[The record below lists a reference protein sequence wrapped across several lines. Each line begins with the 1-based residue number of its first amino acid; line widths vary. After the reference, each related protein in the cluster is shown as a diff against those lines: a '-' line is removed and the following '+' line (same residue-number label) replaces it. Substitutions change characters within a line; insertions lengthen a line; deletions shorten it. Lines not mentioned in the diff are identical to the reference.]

1 MTDDPASTVPL
12 LNPDERAMAYGLRGF
27 EISRRPYKSAT
38 PEGCIPK
45 QRWGSAPRG
54 AVVYLK
60 PGSGS
65 FQDVL
70 APSPRG
76 SLLLYPKR
84 ELGSEE
90 ETKVNGDVPGI
101 PGAKKTALG
110 QLRATAIAGNEIA
123 SSCIYATGIVVSA
136 TGRLA
141 CFSSLLVSVVL
152 YIFRWIYTEMFG
164 PQPTNG
170 GTYNALRKAFDKNW
184 ASLAAILST
193 LSYVATA
200 VTSAASAGDYL
211 QFQWNAMPSK
221 SISIGILI
229 FFAVVNLFGMRESS
243 HAASLIFLLHLL
255 VLCVLVVSALVY
267 VCRDG
272 GKVLRDSWNSPSL
285 AANPYDQWITCI
297 FFGYSSALL
306 GVTGFESSS
315 NYIEEQG
322 EGVYPKTLRNM
333 WLLVTVINPTLMILA
348 IGVIP
353 IEVLVKNADFSL
365 ALLAQ
370 IAVGDWLKMI
380 VVFDAAFS
388 LSSAVLSAYVGIQG
402 LHRQLARDHVM
413 PAFFLSV
420 NRWGGSNHFII
431 VGFCLVSCSLRLL
444 VDDMSSLGGV
454 CAVAFLSVLMLLCL
468 SSLFLKYKRGRLRG
482 NLMIHPFFVLLALF
496 LVTAGFVGN
505 VIRAPRNAMYFAIYF
520 FIFLFVV
527 SVTRL
532 RVSLSRVL
540 HDLIPSSCHWA
551 KEKMGDIVASMRHCP
566 VVYFAKHADINLLN
580 RAIQYIVDNED
591 THMVKV
597 IHMVGRSLPPTA
609 SSASLKKYGSERDVH
624 QDKEESAE
632 SFLRLEDENE
642 LTTMR
647 ELEQSC
653 AIIDQLYPKLTIEL
667 LFVLAPFTPRVFY
680 EISTE
685 LNVPREL
692 MFMGCRGDCFSH
704 ILDQFDGV
712 RVINY

>member
-1 MTDDPASTVPL
+1 MTDDSASTVPL
-12 LNPDERAMAYGLRGF
+12 LNPDEKVMAYGFRGF
-27 EISRRPYKSAT
+27 EISRRPYQAET
-38 PEGCIPK
+38 PEGCVSK

-60 PGSGS
+60 PRSGAS
-65 FQDVL
+65 QDVL
-70 APSPRG
+70 VSSPRG
-76 SLLLYPKR
+76 SLLLYSKR
-84 ELGSEE
+84 EVGSEK
-90 ETKVNGDVPGI
+90 ETKVNEDI
-101 PGAKKTALG
+101 PGFPRAKKPLLG

-123 SSCIYATGIVVSA
+123 SSCIYAIGIVVSA
-136 TGRLA
+136 AGRFA

-152 YIFRWIYTEMFG
+152 YLFRWVYTEMFG
-164 PQPTNG
+164 AQSTNG

-200 VTSAASAGDYL
+200 VTSAASAADYL

-221 SISIGILI
+221 SISLGILV

-243 HAASLIFLLHLL
+243 YAASIIFLFHLL
-255 VLCVLVVSALVY
+255 ILCVLVLSALVY

-272 GKVLRDSWNSPSL
+272 GKVFHESWNSPSL
-285 AANPYDQWITCI
+285 AANPHDQWITCI

-306 GVTGFESSS
+306 GATGFESSS

-333 WLLVTVINPTLMILA
+333 WFLVTVINPTLMILA

-353 IEVLVKNADFSL
+353 IEVLVKNANFSL

-388 LSSAVLSAYVGIQG
+388 LSSAVLSSYVGIQG

-413 PAFFLSV
+413 PAIFLSV

-431 VGFCLVSCSLRLL
+431 IGFCVVSCSLRLL

-482 NLMIHPFFVLLALF
+482 ILAIHPLFVLLAFF
-496 LVTAGFVGN
+496 LVTAGLVGN

-566 VVYFAKHADINLLN
+566 VVYFAKYADINALN
-580 RAIQYIVDNED
+580 KAIQYIVDNED

-597 IHMVGRSLPPTA
+597 VHMVGSSLPHTA
-609 SSASLKKYGSERDVH
+609 SLASLRKYGSERDV
-624 QDKEESAE
+624 DKDREESVDF
-632 SFLRLEDENE
+632 FLCVEDENE
-642 LTTMR
+642 LATMR
-647 ELEQSC
+647 ELEKSC

-680 EISTE
+680 EFSTE
-685 LNVPREL
+685 LDVPREL
-692 MFMGCRGDCFSH
+692 MFMGCRGDCFPN
-704 ILDQFDGV
+704 ILEQFDGV